1 VKLLSKRILV
11 LNLGSTSTKIAIFE
25 NTFPIIKESI
35 LHEVEAIKQFKHT
48 MDQKNFREDIILD
61 YLTHKGVN
69 IEDFDCIIARGGN
82 CKPLSSGIYK
92 ITEEMLDDI
101 KSERTGVHPAGIGCN
116 IAYELGQKYNI
127 PAIIADPPIN
137 DEFIN
142 LAKYSGIKEIE
153 RISSFHATN
162 HKAISRK
169 YSELTGVKYENLNL
183 IIVHLGGGIS
193 VVAHCKG
200 RMIDGNNALDG
211 DGPFSAERAGSVPVG
226 DLIKMCCSGKYTMQE
241 MLKKVTGNGGLM
253 SYLGTS
259 SGLQVEERIKN
270 GDEYAL
276 EVYEAMAYQIS
287 KEIGSA
293 ATVLKGKVDAI
304 IFTGNMAYSKLLT
317 DFIKDR
323 VQWIATVVDMP
334 GEDEMQSLAESA
346 YRFLIGE
353 ETAKS
358 Y

>member
-1 VKLLSKRILV
+1 MPKKILV
-11 LNLGSTSTKIAIFE
+11 LNLGSTSSKIAVFE
-25 NTFPIIKESI
+25 NIIPIIKESI
-35 LHEVEAIKQFKHT
+35 QHEVEFIKQFKHT
-48 MDQKNFREDIILD
+48 MDQKDFRTNIILD
-61 YLTHKGVN
+61 FLLQEGIKL
-69 IEDFDCIIARGGN
+69 EDLDCIIARGGN

-92 ITEEMLDDI
+92 ITDEMLEDI
-101 KSERTGVHPAGIGCN
+101 KSEKTGVHPAGIGCK
-116 IAYELGQKYNI
+116 IAYDLGEKYNI

-162 HKAISRK
+162 HKAISRR
-169 YSELTGVKYENLNL
+169 YSNMVGVKYEDLNL

-226 DLIKMCCSGKYTMQE
+226 DLIKMCFSGKYSMQE
-241 MLKKVTGNGGLM
+241 MLKKVTGGGGLM

-259 SGLQVEERIKN
+259 SGLEVEEMIKN
-270 GDEYAL
+270 GNNYYAR
-276 EVYEAMAYQIS
+276 EVYEAMAYQVS
-287 KEIGSA
+287 KEIGA
-293 ATVLKGKVDAI
+293 IATVLKGNVDAI
-304 IFTGNMAYSKLLT
+304 IFTGNMAYSQLLT
-317 DFIKDR
+317 GFIKER
-323 VQWIATVVDMP
+323 IQWIAKIVDMP

-346 YRFLIGE
+346 FRFLNGE
-353 ETAKS
+353 EKIKD

>member
-1 VKLLSKRILV
+1 MKILSKRILV

-25 NTFPIIKESI
+25 NTIPIIKESI
-35 LHEVEAIKQFKHT
+35 LHEVETIKQFKHT
-48 MDQKNFREDIILD
+48 MDQLELRTNVLLD
-61 YLTHKGVN
+61 FLEKKG
-69 IEDFDCIIARGGN
+69 ISIDKFDCIIARGGN

-92 ITEEMLDDI
+92 ICEEMLDDI
-101 KSERTGVHPAGIGCN
+101 KSERTGVHPAGIGCK
-116 IAYELGQKYNI
+116 IAYELGQMYNI

-169 YSELTGVKYENLNL
+169 YSELIGIKYEDLNL
-183 IIVHLGGGIS
+183 IIVHMGGGIS
-193 VVAHCKG
+193 VVVHCKG

-226 DLIKMCCSGKYTMQE
+226 DLIKMCYSGKYTMQE

-259 SGLQVEERIKN
+259 SGLQAEEMIKN

-276 EVYEAMAYQIS
+276 EVYEAMAYQVS

-293 ATVLKGKVDAI
+293 ATVLKGKADAI

-323 VQWIATVVDMP
+323 VRWIARIVDMP

-346 YRFLIGE
+346 YRFLMGE
-353 ETAKS
+353 ETTKV

>member
-1 VKLLSKRILV
+1 VNILSKKILV
-11 LNLGSTSTKIAIFE
+11 LNLGSTSTKIAIYE
-25 NTFPIIKESI
+25 DKSPIIKDSI
-35 LHEVEAIKQFKHT
+35 SHDISVIKQFKHT
-48 MDQKNFREDIILD
+48 MDQTNFRKEVILDFLKSKEHKLEDI
-61 YLTHKGVN
+61 
-69 IEDFDCIIARGGN
+69 DCIIARGGN

-92 ITEEMLDDI
+92 INEEMLEDI

-169 YSELTGVKYENLNL
+169 YCEEVGIKYEDINL

-211 DGPFSAERAGSVPVG
+211 DGPFSPERAGSVPVG
-226 DLIKMCCSGKYTMQE
+226 DLIKMCYSGKYTMQE
-241 MLKKVTGNGGLM
+241 MLRKITGNGGLM

-259 SGLQVEERIKN
+259 SGLVVEEMISN
-270 GDEYAL
+270 GDKYAL
-276 EVYEAMAYQIS
+276 EVYESMAYQVS
-287 KEIGSA
+287 KEIGSI
-293 ATVLKGKVDAI
+293 ATVLKGNVDAI
-304 IFTGNMAYSKLLT
+304 IFTGGLAYSKLLT
-317 DFIKDR
+317 DYIKDR
-323 VQWIATVVDMP
+323 VNWIAKIIDMP
-334 GEDEMQSLAESA
+334 GEDEIQSLAESA
-346 YRFLIGE
+346 YRFLNRDE
-353 ETAKS
+353 ES
-358 Y
+358 RDY

>member
-1 VKLLSKRILV
+1 MSNRILV

-25 NTFPIIKESI
+25 NTVPLIKESI
-35 LHEVEAIKQFKHT
+35 SHDIEVIKQFKNT
-48 MDQKNFREDIILD
+48 IEQTDYRKDIVLDFLRKNKI
-61 YLTHKGVN
+61 H
-69 IEDFDCIIARGGN
+69 IESLDCIIARGGN
-82 CKPLSSGIYK
+82 CKPLTSGIYE
-92 ITEEMLDDI
+92 INDEMLEDI
-101 KSERTGVHPAGIGCN
+101 KSEKTGIHPAGIGCN
-116 IAYELGQKYNI
+116 IAYELGKKYEI

-137 DEFIN
+137 DEFIR
-142 LAKYSGIKEIE
+142 LARYSGIKEIE

-162 HKAISRK
+162 HKAISRRYCK
-169 YSELTGVKYENLNL
+169 MVGIKYEDLNL

-211 DGPFSAERAGSVPVG
+211 DGPFSPERAGCLPVG
-226 DLIKMCCSGKYTMQE
+226 DLIKMCYSGSYSMKE

-259 SGLQVEERIKN
+259 SALEVEEMIKN
-270 GDEYAL
+270 GNKYAL
-276 EVYEAMAYQIS
+276 EVYEAMAYQVA

-293 ATVLKGKVDAI
+293 ATTLNGNVDAI
-304 IFTGNMAYSKLLT
+304 IFTGSMAYSKMFT
-317 DFIKDR
+317 DFIKER
-323 VQWIATVVDMP
+323 VKWIADVVDMP

-346 YRFLIGE
+346 YRFLTKE
-353 ETAKS
+353 EIAKE

>member
-1 VKLLSKRILV
+1 MPKILV
-11 LNLGSTSTKIAIFE
+11 LNLGSTSSKIAVYE
-25 NTFPIIKESI
+25 NTIPIIKESI
-35 LHEVEAIKQFKHT
+35 QHEAEFIKQFKHT
-48 MDQKNFREDIILD
+48 MDQKCFRTKVILDFFLQKGIKFEDI
-61 YLTHKGVN
+61 
-69 IEDFDCIIARGGN
+69 DCIIARGGN

-92 ITEEMLDDI
+92 ISDEMLEDI
-101 KSERTGVHPAGIGCN
+101 KSEKTGVHPAGIGCS
-116 IAYELGQKYNI
+116 IAYELGNKYNI

-142 LAKYSGIKEIE
+142 LAKYSGVKEIE

-162 HKAISRK
+162 HKAISRR
-169 YSELTGVKYENLNL
+169 YSQMAGIKYEDLNL
-183 IIVHLGGGIS
+183 IVVHLGGGIS

-226 DLIKMCCSGKYTMQE
+226 DLIKMCFSGKYSMQE

-259 SGLQVEERIKN
+259 SGLEVEEMIRN
-270 GDEYAL
+270 GDNYAL
-276 EVYEAMAYQIS
+276 EVYEAMAYQVS
-287 KEIGSA
+287 KEIGSI
-293 ATVLKGKVDAI
+293 ATVLKGNIDAI
-304 IFTGNMAYSKLLT
+304 IFTGNMAYSQLLT
-317 DFIKDR
+317 GLIKDR
-323 VQWIATVVDMP
+323 VQWIAKIVDMP

-346 YRFLIGE
+346 FRFLSGE
-353 ETAKS
+353 EKLKD